1 MRNKLAILFGL
12 TLASA
17 AAVAGGKGFDELD
30 RDGNGSLS
38 KSEAA
43 AAGVDFAAADSNGD
57 GKLSQ
62 SEFEAAKSRD
72 KGGMQY

>member
-1 MRNKLAILFGL
+1 MRNKLAILLGL
-12 TLASA
+12 SLASA

-43 AAGVDFAAADSNGD
+43 AARVDFASADTNGD

-62 SEFEAAKSRD
+62 SEYQAATAKD
-72 KGGMQY
+72 KDGMQY